1 MEHTLKDYKV
11 KGIIEWREILG
22 EQEDK
27 FAKELCSVIDYYR
40 LKMKDAEKAVQKLH
54 RISDYLDTFVYAAPI
69 NDAKEGDKKYDVSFS
84 AVDQEIKDAIS
95 LLSGRINEKLA
106 KEVEKDI
113 AKLSREAL

>member
-27 FAKELCSVIDYYR
+27 FAKDLCCAIDYYR
-40 LKMKDAEKAVQKLH
+40 LRMKDAKKSVQNLH
-54 RISDYLDTFVYAAPI
+54 RISDYLDTFVYAASI
-69 NDAKEGDKKYDVSFS
+69 DDAKEGDKKYDVSFS
-84 AVDQEIKDAIS
+84 AVDQETKDAIS

-106 KEVEKDI
+106 KEAEKDI

>member
-11 KGIIEWREILG
+11 KGIIEWRGILG

-40 LKMKDAEKAVQKLH
+40 LKMKDVEKAVQKLH

-106 KEVEKDI
+106 KEVEKDM